1 MTKRTETQATEQA
14 SEKKTVQTRTRTRER
29 TKVATY
35 DKLLKIPEAGS
46 IMLELKSEPFMK
58 KIGGGSAKTPEPRT
72 CINVVDLDTGEMLLW
87 ALSTHQEQLIEGLHA
102 SHEHLTG
109 LEVELVDTGNHIKR
123 MKVFEL
129 YLLS

>member
-1 MTKRTETQATEQA
+1 MTKKTETQATEQA
-14 SEKKTVQTRTRTRER
+14 SEKTVQTRTRTRKR

-87 ALSTHQEQLIEGLHA
+87 ALSTHQEQLIEGLQA